1 MYRDYMYK
9 QEILQY
15 HLYQSNIYQYL
26 QNQYLSHSSSNRFII
41 QIVFTIRYLFQLVVI
56 MIIVLESLTIHCS
69 HTTLF
74 SMNYTNYGDY
84 TFSYLINNDVPQF
97 TVSHK
102 VFAFSHSLILHNTI
116 HRVFSLYRYLFEL
129 LEVKAYVH
137 IIPLLLL
144 LKCYCYCIHVTLN
157 TRLQF
162 AQFGITLDS
171 ISQ

>member
-1 MYRDYMYK
+1 MYK

-15 HLYQSNIYQYL
+15 HLDQSNIYQYL
-26 QNQYLSHSSSNRFII
+26 QNQYLSHSSSNRLITW
-41 QIVFTIRYLFQLVVI
+41 IVFTIRYLFQLVVI
-56 MIIVLESLTIHCS
+56 TIIVLESLTIHCS

-102 VFAFSHSLILHNTI
+102 VFAFSHSLI
-116 HRVFSLYRYLFEL
+116 FSLYRYLFEL

-144 LKCYCYCIHVTLN
+144 FICYCYCIHVTLN
-157 TRLQF
+157 TRNQF